1 MRCTATT
8 IFVQLTGEY
17 LANKTQY
24 ICLIPVQ
31 HMQWAATT
39 IFVQWTGDYCGPQD
53 LSNICGAQLPPYLF
67 SGLVI
72 IVATGPVQYMQCA
85 ATTIFVQLTGE
96 YLANTTQYI
105 CLIPVQHMRWAT
117 TTIFVQWTGDY
128 CGPQDLSNICGA
140 QLPPYLFRGLVSIWP
155 TRLRIYV
162 SHRPTYVV
170 GSYHHICS
178 VDW

>member
-1 MRCTATT
+1 MSHTRPTYAVGSYHHIGSVDWRLLSPTGPVQHMRCTATTIFVQRTGEYLANKTQYICLIPVQHMRCAATT

-39 IFVQWTGDYCGPQD
+39 IYVQWTGDYCGPQD
-53 LSNICGAQLPPYLF
+53 LSK
-67 SGLVI
+67 
-72 IVATGPVQYMQCA
+72 
-85 ATTIFVQLTGE
+85 
-96 YLANTTQYI
+96 
-105 CLIPVQHMRWAT
+105 
-117 TTIFVQWTGDY
+117 
-128 CGPQDLSNICGA
+128 ICGA